1 MKLRFLASLFAALIF
16 VTGCST
22 ISKTP
27 KPKVV
32 TYADAAANQF
42 IPANYA
48 AADNL
53 LRQLEYKVAPNNT
66 LIIATLANIDELDN
80 SSTLGRSVSEQI
92 SARFTQNNY
101 NMIELK
107 FRHSVYMAQGQGEMM
122 LTREIHQLANTHSA
136 QAVIVGT
143 YAQSRDFVYINLKV
157 IQPNTNT
164 VLAVHDYALP
174 LDENNRHM
182 LRRSR

>member
-1 MKLRFLASLFAALIF
+1 MKLRFLASLFAALVL

-22 ISKTP
+22 TKAPKT
-27 KPKVV
+27 V
-32 TYADAAANQF
+32 TYADAAASPF

-53 LRQLEYKVAPNNT
+53 LEQLQFKVAPNNT
-66 LIIATLANIDELDN
+66 LIISTLVNIDELES
-80 SSTLGRSVSEQI
+80 SSTLGRLVSEQI
-92 SARFTQNNY
+92 SARFTQMNY
-101 NMIELK
+101 RMIELK
-107 FRHSVYMAQGQGEMM
+107 FRHNVYMAQGQGEMM

-174 LDENNRHM
+174 HDENNRHM